1 MGLEQHIMLMY
12 NDKGG
17 PGRGGVRLKETGKM
31 CLNKTKLEEKKRKN
45 KERSISLIFMIIY
58 KFMM

>member
-1 MGLEQHIMLMY
+1 MTRGVQ
-12 NDKGG
+12 G
-17 PGRGGVRLKETGKM
+17 GGVSLKETGKM
-31 CLNKTKLEEKKRKN
+31 GLNKTKLEEKKRKN